1 MRESS
6 VLLDP
11 GAQAERTALAWQRTG
26 LALVGVGAVLVHVD
40 GSGSSH
46 LSLAVGLLDIAAGAV
61 LGAVVAP
68 LRYKRTLLMVGEA
81 SSPLAR
87 RSCLTAVLCAV
98 ASCLAAGVG
107 LVQAL

>member
-1 MRESS
+1 MADSDL
-6 VLLDP
+6 LLDP

-26 LALVGVGAVLVHVD
+26 LALVGVGAVLLHVGD
-40 GSGSSH
+40 TGPSR
-46 LSLAVGLLDIAAGAV
+46 LSLAGGLLDIAAGVV

-68 LRYKRTLLMVGEA
+68 LRYRRALISVEKA

-87 RSCLTAVLCAV
+87 RACLATAACAV
-98 ASCLAAGVG
+98 VSCLAAGVG